1 MPGQIEVK
9 GLPRLAREGFGSPVT
24 GRRVPVKHML
34 LPKPRER
41 SEFIPAMEGHWLS
54 WLTGK
59 LGPVERRALREIVE
73 TGDFV
78 KENGHTY
85 IVARLSSATIDALAA
100 FEAEG
105 EDREPMDL
113 EDEPEATEANLA
125 GAVVTDMYDDAE
137 EDNADL
143 EPDHD
148 NEPEHHLP

>member
-1 MPGQIEVK
+1 MRQQPF
-9 GLPRLAREGFGSPVT
+9 PRLAREGFVPAGPD
-24 GRRVPVKHML
+24 RRVPVKNML

-54 WLTGK
+54 WLAGK
-59 LGPVERRALREIVE
+59 LGPPERRALREIVE
-73 TGDFV
+73 TGDLV

-113 EDEPEATEANLA
+113 EDEPEPTEPNLA
-125 GAVVTDMYDDAE
+125 GAVGPGMCDDAE

-148 NEPEHHLP
+148 NEPDYRLP